1 VFVSLIRLRIALLS
15 RYHGPENYGVKK
27 PYNRIS
33 GGRLSFAVYGEDTAT
48 RGSTKGGSSRRLGL
62 ARTGRLHNPPCGLA
76 PMCRAASRLPTN
88 AMTTNCQTATLIDP
102 SLTFSSPVLSLH
114 SSHRSTSAYHN
125 VTALCMYIKVRASW
139 AASAF
144 SVQDDISSA
153 QCSVKHFG
161 TITVVHLHNAREQ
174 MCWSNVPVEEFEQW
188 PLNVSTSW
196 FWLDAVGRVVGPA
209 EDSDNARPKFVQ

>member
-1 VFVSLIRLRIALLS
+1 
-15 RYHGPENYGVKK
+15 
-27 PYNRIS
+27 
-33 GGRLSFAVYGEDTAT
+33 
-48 RGSTKGGSSRRLGL
+48 
-62 ARTGRLHNPPCGLA
+62 
-76 PMCRAASRLPTN
+76 
-88 AMTTNCQTATLIDP
+88 
-102 SLTFSSPVLSLH
+102 
-114 SSHRSTSAYHN
+114 
-125 VTALCMYIKVRASW
+125 MYIKVRASW

-153 QCSVKHFG
+153 QYSVKHFG

-174 MCWSNVPVEEFEQW
+174 MCWSNVPVDGFEQW